1 MPPPLRLRYVA
12 RVHEPSSASATH
24 PSPPAG
30 STDTGTPHWK
40 RNTAWFLT
48 GQLLSLFGSSLVQ
61 FAIMWHL
68 TLETKSANVV
78 TLYALFA
85 FLPQAVISLFGG
97 TLADRINR
105 KLLIIVP
112 DAAIALSTLVLALLM
127 ARGSYSLW
135 IIFLVVLIRSVG
147 AGFQQPAVSALIPS
161 MVPEEHLLRVN
172 GINTTCQSLIG
183 IASPVAGGII
193 YGLGGVQP
201 TLFVDVVTA
210 AVGIGILLLLRVRAT
225 PPHREQSAFLA
236 ELVDGL
242 RYTASH
248 RFFLWL
254 IGLQAVVILLI
265 VGPNFLVPLLVTQ
278 KFGEGVWALTG
289 IEISFQVG
297 MICGGVAVSTVL
309 AKKADMRMLMV
320 SSASFGVF
328 ALGITASPN
337 VWVIFLMNFLC
348 GLFVPLFAT
357 PAMTEVQKRVNEEYM
372 GRLMSQFTLS
382 FTLGMPLGVAV
393 FGPLSTVV
401 GVGGVITVTGVATI
415 VFVLWAFLVS
425 PTGRAELQ
433 RDREEAAAALA
444 SQETP

>member
-1 MPPPLRLRYVA
+1 MNLLLAGLRYLTGVN
-12 RVHEPSSASATH
+12 EPSSTPAASA
-24 PSPPAG
+24 A
-30 STDTGTPHWK
+30 PHW
-40 RNTAWFLT
+40 RRDTAWFLT

-61 FAIMWHL
+61 FAIWWHL

-105 KLLIIVP
+105 KLLIAVP
-112 DAAIALSTLVLALLM
+112 DAIIALSTLVLALVM
-127 ARGSYSLW
+127 ASGSYSLR
-135 IIFLVVLIRSVG
+135 IIFLVVFIRSVG

-161 MVPEEHLLRVN
+161 MVPQEHLLRVN
-172 GINTTCQSLIG
+172 GINSTCQSLIG

-210 AVGIGILLLLRVRAT
+210 VVGIGILLLLPVRAR
-225 PPHREQSAFLA
+225 PPHRDQAAFLS
-236 ELVDGL
+236 ELVGGL

-254 IGLQAVVILLI
+254 IGLQATVILLI

-289 IEISFQVG
+289 IETSFQVG
-297 MICGGVAVSTVL
+297 MICGGAAVSTLL
-309 AKKADMRMLMV
+309 AKKAGMRMLMI

-328 ALGITASPN
+328 ALGVTVSPN
-337 VWVIFLMNFLC
+337 VWGIFLLNFLS
-348 GLFVPLFAT
+348 GLFVPLFVT
-357 PAMTEVQKRVNEEYM
+357 PSITEVQKRASKEYM

-382 FTLGMPLGVAV
+382 FTLGMPMGVAV

-401 GVGGVITVTGVATI
+401 GVDGVIAVTGAATI
-415 VFVLWAFLVS
+415 AFTLWAFLVS
-425 PTGRAELQ
+425 PTGRAEL
-433 RDREEAAAALA
+433 RRERAQAEAGLA
-444 SQETP
+444 GQETA

>member
-1 MPPPLRLRYVA
+1 M
-12 RVHEPSSASATH
+12 
-24 PSPPAG
+24 
-30 STDTGTPHWK
+30 
-40 RNTAWFLT
+40 
-48 GQLLSLFGSSLVQ
+48 LSLFGSSVVQ

-68 TLETKSANVV
+68 TLETKSANIV

-105 KLLIIVP
+105 KLLITVP
-112 DAAIALSTLVLALLM
+112 DAIIALSTLVLALVL
-127 ARGSYSLW
+127 ANGGYSLW
-135 IIFLVVLIRSVG
+135 IILLVVFIRSVG
-147 AGFQQPAVSALIPS
+147 AGFQQPAVSALLPS

-172 GINTTCQSLIG
+172 GINSTCQSLIG

-201 TLFVDVVTA
+201 TLLVDVVTA
-210 AVGIGILLLLRVRAT
+210 GVGIGILLLLPVRAT
-225 PPHREQSAFLA
+225 PPHREQSAFLS
-236 ELVDGL
+236 ELVAGL

-254 IGLQAVVILLI
+254 IGLQATVILFI

-297 MICGGVAVSTVL
+297 MICGGVAVSTFL
-309 AKKADMRMLMV
+309 AKKADMRMLLV

-328 ALGITASPN
+328 ALGITVSSN
-337 VWVIFLMNFLC
+337 VWAIFLINFLC
-348 GLFVPLFAT
+348 GLFVPLFAA
-357 PAMTEVQKRVNEEYM
+357 PAMTEVQKRVSPEYM

-393 FGPLSTVV
+393 FGPLSTAV
-401 GVGGVITVTGVATI
+401 GVDGIIAVTGIATI
-415 VFVLWAFLVS
+415 AFTLWAFLVS
-425 PTGRAELQ
+425 PTGRAEL
-433 RDREEAAAALA
+433 RRGRAAAATA
-444 SQETP
+444 PAGQETP